1 MSTFMLVKVVM
12 KKVWKIIR
20 NKYFLST
27 TFFLV
32 WISFFDGNN
41 LIHQNS
47 LRTELYRVKKE
58 RKFYMDEIARD
69 SKTYI
74 DIQDNIEDLEKFGRE
89 KYLMKKDNEDI
100 FLIVYE

>member
-1 MSTFMLVKVVM
+1 MT
-12 KKVWKIIR
+12 KKVWTIVK

-32 WISFFDGNN
+32 WITFFDGNN
-41 LIHQNS
+41 LIHQS
-47 LRTELYRVKKE
+47 QLRAELNKVKKE
-58 RKFYMDEIARD
+58 RQFYLDEIEKD
-69 SKTYI
+69 SRTYI

-89 KYLMKKDNEDI
+89 KYLMKRDNEDI

>member
-1 MSTFMLVKVVM
+1 M
-12 KKVWKIIR
+12 KKALKILR

-27 TFFLV
+27 AFFLV

-41 LIHQNS
+41 LIHQS
-47 LRTELYRVKKE
+47 RLKSELNKVKKE
-58 RKFYMDEIARD
+58 RKFYMDEIERD
-69 SKTYI
+69 TKTYI
-74 DIQDNIEDLEKFGRE
+74 DIQENIEDLEKYGRE